1 MGKGIG
7 REVNRV
13 VCGRFGG
20 RIGIERTVDVTLETG
35 VSTRLPIAWIEL
47 GVDEG
52 GKKWTLY
59 DRPAPGG
66 L

>member
-1 MGKGIG
+1 M
-7 REVNRV
+7 